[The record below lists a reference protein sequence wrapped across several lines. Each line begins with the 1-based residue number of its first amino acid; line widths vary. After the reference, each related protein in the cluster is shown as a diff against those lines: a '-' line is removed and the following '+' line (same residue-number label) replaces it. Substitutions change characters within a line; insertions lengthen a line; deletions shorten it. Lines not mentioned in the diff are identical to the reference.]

1 MAVSDLGTVLA
12 ALDARY
18 PPSWASSW
26 DAVGLVCGDRSTPVR
41 SVLFAVDPVAAV
53 VDEAIERGVD
63 LLVTHHPLF
72 LTPVHGVATDTAK
85 GSLVHRLI
93 KNDIALFVAHTNADV
108 ATPGVSDAL
117 GDALGLTNMT
127 PMAPHPE
134 SATDKIVVFVP
145 TDDTDALI
153 DALSL
158 AGAGSIGEYDRC
170 AWTSTGLGT
179 FVPGGEANPAVGQVG
194 HRASVAESRVEMVL
208 PRGARA
214 QVIAALRAVHPY
226 EEPAF
231 DVYERAGL
239 DAATGLGRIGELP
252 EAMPLEAFVHL
263 VADSVQAGSGGV
275 RATGDPRRLVQRIA
289 VCGGAGDSLLGRAAS
304 LGADVYLTGDLRHHR
319 AGEHVEDTGP
329 NGPALIDAT
338 HYGTESPWLGQA
350 ADLLV
355 RDLAALGATVEVH
368 VSSVITD
375 PWTMHAPSGR
385 STS

>member
-26 DAVGLVCGDRSTPVR
+26 DAVGLVCGDRSAPVR
-41 SVLFAVDPVAAV
+41 SVLFAVDPVDAV
-53 VDEAIERGVD
+53 VDEARDRGVD

-72 LTPVHGVATDTAK
+72 LTPVHGVAADTAK
-85 GSLVHRLI
+85 GALVHRLI

-108 ATPGVSDAL
+108 ASPGVSDAL
-117 GDALGLTNMT
+117 GEALGLTNLT
-127 PMAPHPE
+127 PMASHPE
-134 SATDKIVVFVP
+134 SATDKMVVFVP
-145 TDDTDALI
+145 TDAADALI
-153 DALSL
+153 DALSA
-158 AGAGSIGEYDRC
+158 AGAGAIGDYSRC

-179 FVPGGEANPAVGQVG
+179 FVPGQRATPAVGQVG
-194 HRASVAESRVEMVL
+194 KREAVAETRVEMVL
-208 PRGARA
+208 PRNARA
-214 QVIAALRAVHPY
+214 QVVTALRAAHPY

-231 DVYERAGL
+231 DIYARADL
-239 DAATGLGRIGELP
+239 DGATGLGRIGDLP
-252 EAMPLEAFVHL
+252 EAMALESFVHL
-263 VADSVQAGSGGV
+263 VADSVEVGRGGV
-275 RATGDPRRLVQRIA
+275 RATGDPHRMVQRIA
-289 VCGGAGDSLLGRAAS
+289 VCGGAGDSLLSRAAS
-304 LGADVYLTGDLRHHR
+304 LGADVYVTGDLRHHR
-319 AGEHVEDTGP
+319 EHVEDTSP
-329 NGPALIDAT
+329 AGPALIDAT